1 MSGNKSRCRL
11 ELILRIKKELVMR
24 SVRRVQKQDL
34 NPINVRWIFVVVL
47 VVTLLALFTLL
58 TSLPNKVL
66 ADNNSFTFEGRYTA
80 PACGP
85 RHEFTVGP
93 GSRTI
98 DVVASTLP
106 VDDIVVYLYY
116 GGREIAHQDTGTSP
130 EPIHYGTAHD
140 LPTGTYQVEVCPFQG
155 QSVTSPSEYSIVVV
169 VSEAPLPGITLADG
183 VVLRPAPIDSGER
196 PRYQS
201 HTPTAEQIRAGMSKN
216 SQDEPNIGVNW
227 SNGTVMLQALQQT
240 LRVKFDDQEC
250 PQTPPSSWKD
260 VSPISA
266 KQTFDPILFSDHQ
279 TNRTFVS
286 HLLLV
291 GSASAYTDNDG
302 ENWIETEG
310 AGIGSGIDHQTL
322 GGGPFHAPVPP
333 LPAYPN
339 AVYYCSQDI
348 AFANCALSLNG
359 GLSFGPAMP
368 MYVLISPNSALVG
381 QCAGLH
387 GHVKVGPDGT
397 VYVPNAAC
405 QGPVNPNENGIAV
418 SEDNGATWAVRTVP
432 GTKGGGSDPS
442 VAVDDG
448 GLLYMG
454 FVNEDK
460 NPSVAVSADKGRTWT
475 NVYDVGAMVGI
486 KNAVFPAVVA
496 GSAGRAAMTFYGT
509 TQEGSVHNFKSEG
522 VWHLYVAHTYDG
534 GAHWI
539 TVNATPN
546 DPLQRGGLHL
556 GGGSHIHRNLL
567 DFFDAD
573 VDRFGR
579 MTIGYADGCI
589 GGCVQA
595 ADDARGNS
603 FTAYGTIA
611 RQTGGRRLFFGSDP
625 TQPTVPG
632 APRLTVTRNGSVST
646 LTWSQSEDGGSPI
659 TGYKVY
665 RSAGGPELL
674 IATLGGDALRYVDS
688 SGDAITEYTY
698 RVSAT
703 NAVGTSCGTNAAISK
718 PVGGSCDAN
727 GLRIIDDKSGDQIGA
742 PLEGD
747 MDIQWVSIGEP
758 YFADGSRKLVF
769 KMKVA
774 NLNSLTPNRMWRILW
789 SYPDAPVTG
798 NPTSNAFVGRYYIGM
813 NVNSEGA
820 ATFEYGIAQTFSL
833 VVANASPAERL
844 GDAEPESGFSAD
856 GTITLVISA
865 DKVGAPGPGDLIG
878 AVLARS
884 YPVAQDV
891 TLRGDSATDVAS
903 LGDTYVVVGNAACTP
918 ITTSTIEDNDS
929 RIAYGN
935 GWHLVNSSSASDG
948 HFRLQSGKGNAVLTF
963 NVDAGRTGKIVY
975 NYATSTKGGSADVY
989 LDGAL
994 KGRISYNGSAG
1005 SLRDPVFGA
1014 NVSYGGLGSG
1024 SHTLEIRPVNGAVY
1038 VDNFRVESASS
1049 FGQPASGPGPTSNN
1063 TSTLSAGQELIKT
1076 LSLDSGTQAISVLVD
1091 ANLDVPFKV
1100 VLVDPSG
1107 SVVKVVDSSS
1117 GVAVIDAPVSQA
1129 GNYLIKIVN
1138 VSLGPLEV
1146 TTTTTPLLAR

>member
-1 MSGNKSRCRL
+1 MSCD
-11 ELILRIKKELVMR
+11 LRTQYCGPI
-24 SVRRVQKQDL
+24 SVQS
-34 NPINVRWIFVVVL
+34 IFVLALVL
-47 VVTLLALFTLL
+47 ILLALFALL
-58 TSLPNKVL
+58 PSIPSEVR
-66 ADNNSFTFEGRYTA
+66 ADNNSFTFQGQYTP

-85 RHEFTVGP
+85 RHEFTIGP
-93 GSRTI
+93 GTRTI
-98 DVVASTLP
+98 DVVASTVP
-106 VDDIVVYLYY
+106 ANDIVLKLYY
-116 GGREIAHQDTGTSP
+116 GGKLIVDQDTGTSP
-130 EPIHYGTAHD
+130 EPIHYGTGND
-140 LPTGTYQVEVCPFQG
+140 LPTGTYQVEVCPFDSG
-155 QSVTSPSEYSIVVV
+155 VLNPADYAAVVV
-169 VSEAPLPGITLADG
+169 VSEAPLPGMTVGNAVGDA
-183 VVLRPAPIDSGER
+183 VVVRPAPIDSGER

-201 HTPTAEQIRAGMSKN
+201 HTPTAAQMQAGMSKN

-227 SNGTVMLQALQQT
+227 SSGKVMLQALMQT
-240 LRVKFDDQEC
+240 LQVTFDDQSC

-266 KQTFDPILFSDHQ
+266 KQSFDPILFNDHQ
-279 TNRTFVS
+279 TNRTFLS

-302 ENWIETEG
+302 TDWISTEG
-310 AGIGSGIDHQTL
+310 AGFGSGIDHQTL

-368 MYVLISPNSALVG
+368 MYALASPNTAVVG
-381 QCAGLH
+381 QCEGLH

-397 VYVPNAAC
+397 VYVPNAKCA
-405 QGPVNPNENGIAV
+405 GPVNANENGMAV
-418 SEDNGATWAVRTVP
+418 SEDNGATWTVRTIP
-432 GTKGGGSDPS
+432 GTAGGGSDPS

-460 NPSVAVSADKGRTWT
+460 FPSVAVSADKGRTWT

-496 GSAGRAAMTFYGT
+496 GSAGRAAMAFFGT
-509 TQEGSVHNFKSEG
+509 TQEGSVNNFNSEG

-546 DPLQRGGLHL
+546 DPMQRGGIHL
-556 GGGSHIHRNLL
+556 GGGGPIHRNLL

-573 VDRFGR
+573 TDRFGR
-579 MTIGYADGCI
+579 MTVGYADGCI
-589 GGCVQA
+589 GGCVQSPN
-595 ADDARGNS
+595 DARGNS
-603 FTAYGTIA
+603 YTAYGSIA

-632 APRLTVTRNGSVST
+632 APRVTVTRNGSVST
-646 LTWSQSEDGGSPI
+646 LTWSQSEDGGSAI

-665 RSAGGPELL
+665 RSAGGPEQL
-674 IATLGGDALRYVDS
+674 IATLGGDVVRYVDT
-688 SGDAITEYTY
+688 SGDATTQYTY

-703 NAVGTSCGTNAAISK
+703 NAVGTSCGTNAAISR
-718 PVGGSCDAN
+718 PAGGSCDAN
-727 GLRIIDDKSGDQIGA
+727 GLRIIDDASGDQTGA

-789 SYPDAPVTG
+789 RYPDAPVAP
-798 NPTSNAFVGRYYIGM
+798 NPTSTEFVGRYYVGM
-813 NVNSEGA
+813 NVNADGTT
-820 ATFEYGIAQTFSL
+820 TFEYGIAQSL
-833 VVANASPAERL
+833 VAVVADASPTERL
-844 GDAEPESGFSAD
+844 GAADPESSFNPD

-878 AVLARS
+878 GVIARS
-884 YPVAQDV
+884 YPAAQDV

-903 LGDTYVVVGNAACTP
+903 LGNTYVVVGNASCAPTVNCL
-918 ITTSTIEDNDS
+918 EDDAAQL
-929 RIAYGN
+929 AYSS
-935 GWHLVNSSSASDG
+935 GWHQVADSDASGG
-948 HFRLQSGKGNAVLTF
+948 HFRVNPNKNGSGSLKLTF
-963 NVDAGRTGKIVY
+963 DVAAGRTGAVVY
-975 NYATSTKGGSADVY
+975 HFAKSTKGGTADAYV
-989 LDGAL
+989 DGVF
-994 KGRISYNGSAG
+994 KSQVVFTGSSG
-1005 SLRDPVFGA
+1005 SLNDPVFGFDA
-1014 NVSYGGLGSG
+1014 RFGGLAAG
-1024 SHTLEIRPVNGAVY
+1024 SHTFELRNVKGAVY
-1038 VDNFRVESASS
+1038 VDRFCLESAASTGMSS
-1049 FGQPASGPGPTSNN
+1049 SGPGSTTSA
-1063 TSTLSAGQELIKT
+1063 LSALGPLG
-1076 LSLDSGTQAISVLVD
+1076 SLVQSLNVPAGTQSISAVASGEGL
-1091 ANLDVPFKV
+1091 LRV
-1100 VLVDPSG
+1100 VLVDPTG
-1107 SVVKVVDSSS
+1107 VNLATADAIG
-1117 GVAVIDAPVSQA
+1117 GVAVLDTTVSRTGLYQVKVL
-1129 GNYLIKIVN
+1129 N
-1138 VSLGPLEV
+1138 LGANL
-1146 TTTTTPLLAR
+1146 TQTWMAATPSGLR